1 MNDFWKLFWV
11 SFGLGLLFVSPLVA
25 AVIILI

>member
-1 MNDFWKLFWV
+1 MSDFWKLFLV
-11 SFGLGLLFVSPLVA
+11 SFGLGLLFALPLVV